1 MKHRHILAIIWILI
15 LLSSCVSGKRA
26 VKELRKD
33 KHKLLALE
41 LCADLGEIKETIE
54 TVTDTVV
61 KVVTLPGIEL
71 DCPETTNPTT
81 GEKYTPKVKCPDVQ
95 QEVKYIRTKETITK
109 ENTFRVDALTLRN
122 GKLETELAEEKD
134 KGKKQLWFSIIMS
147 AVAVGLFIALV
158 RK

>member
-1 MKHRHILAIIWILI
+1 LVSLMG
-15 LLSSCVSGKRA
+15 CVSGKRA
-26 VKELRKD
+26 AEELRKD

-41 LCADLGEIKETIE
+41 LCADLGEVKETIE

-81 GEKYTPKVKCPDVQ
+81 GEKYTPKVKCPDVET
-95 QEVKYIRTKETITK
+95 EVRYINTTQTVTK

-122 GKLETELAEEKD
+122 
-134 KGKKQLWFSIIMS
+134 Q
-147 AVAVGLFIALV
+147 
-158 RK
+158 